1 MRKLK
6 KLFEP
11 IKVGQLELKNRMVM
25 LAMGTHLCDGVV
37 NARLTNYF
45 AERAKGGAGLVLV
58 PFSPIY
64 QGYHAPGEIPYFA
77 WHLPG
82 IYEDELLPDIR
93 SFVGVLHAQSQDVK
107 VAAQIQILDK
117 WAKDKN
123 SPLEWVGPSAV
134 AKPHGPTPRELTVEE
149 IGQIVERFGEA
160 ARRARE
166 AGFDAVEIYAG
177 MGFLLN
183 QFLSSYTNRR
193 TDQYGGTPENR
204 AQIVVEVIA
213 SIQKKAGK
221 DYTISCRIS
230 GADLLEEGGNTLED
244 TKRIAV
250 VLEKAGLNVL
260 NVQAG
265 WLESNVPIINFFV
278 PRGAFVYL
286 AEGIK
291 RVVNIPVVTAY
302 RINDPFVAEKILAQG
317 RADLIGMGRA
327 LIADP
332 EFPNKAREGR
342 FDEIRR
348 CIACTRCIDLVHAHP
363 IVQPVACSVNARVGK
378 EAEYTIKPTQEP
390 KKVLVIGG
398 GPGGMEAAR
407 VAVHRGHKV
416 TLVDRSYRL
425 GGAMLLAGV
434 LQPEIP
440 TFIKYLGGQ
449 MRRLP
454 IEVKLN
460 TEVTAAF
467 VEKMKPDVVIV
478 ATGGVPRTL
487 DVPGVDRPNVLSG
500 RTMLDAMTMDRLP
513 SKGGLGQKLLWR
525 FSSPIMKYGYHPK
538 LINWGLRLP
547 FPFKKRVVIIGG
559 GFAGCEVADALI
571 DKGKKVTVL
580 EEGPRLGY
588 DVGLSNIW
596 AIKKKMKEFGATT
609 ATNAKVVE
617 ITEKGVKALVG
628 GSEKFFEADTVV
640 LALPLQANDRLS
652 KELEGKGLVVRT
664 VGDAASP
671 GKIMEAVAAGFRAG
685 FEI

>member
-25 LAMGTHLCDGVV
+25 LAMGTHLADGVI
-37 NARLTNYF
+37 NDRLTNYF
-45 AERAKGGAGLVLV
+45 AERAKGGAGLILV

-64 QGYHAPGEIPYFA
+64 QGFHAPNELPYYA
-77 WHLPG
+77 WHLPVLYDDKF
-82 IYEDELLPDIR
+82 IPETRKFASI
-93 SFVGVLHAQSQDVK
+93 LHAQNPDVK
-107 VAAQIQILDK
+107 IGAQIQILDK
-117 WAKDKN
+117 WAKDKE
-123 SPLEWVGPSAV
+123 SPLEWVGPSTV
-134 AKPHGPTPRELTVEE
+134 AKPHGPKPRELTVAE
-149 IGQIVERFGEA
+149 IEQIVDQFGEA

-166 AGFDAVEIYAG
+166 AGFDAVEIYGG
-177 MGFLLN
+177 MGFLVN
-183 QFLSSYTNRR
+183 QFMSSFTNKR
-193 TDQYGGTPENR
+193 TDKYGGTPENR
-204 AQIVVEVIA
+204 AQFAVEIIA

-221 DYTISCRIS
+221 DFPISCRIS
-230 GADLLEEGGNTLED
+230 GEDLLEEGGNTLED
-244 TKRIAV
+244 SKRIAP
-250 VLEKAGLNVL
+250 VLEKAGLSFI

-265 WLESNVPIINFFV
+265 WLESNVAIINFFV

-291 RVVNIPVVTAY
+291 KVVKTPVITAY

-317 RADLIGMGRA
+317 RADLIGLGRA

-332 EFPNKAREGR
+332 EFPNKTKEGR

-363 IVQPVACSVNARVGK
+363 IAQPVACTVNARTGR
-378 EAEYTIKPTQEP
+378 EGDFPIKPAQKS

-407 VAVHRGHKV
+407 VAAMRGHKV
-416 TLVDRSYRL
+416 TLVDCAHRL

-440 TFIKYLGGQ
+440 TFISYLEGQ
-449 MRRLP
+449 MKRLP
-454 IEVKLN
+454 IEVKLK
-460 TEVTAAF
+460 TEVTADF

-478 ATGGVPRTL
+478 AMGGVPRTL
-487 DVPGVDRPNVLSG
+487 DVPGANGPNVLSG
-500 RTMLDAMTMDRLP
+500 RMMLDAMTLHRLP
-513 SKGGLGQKLLWR
+513 KKGGVGQKLLWQM
-525 FSSPIMKYGYHPK
+525 SAPVMNYGYHPR
-538 LINWGLRLP
+538 LINWALRLP

-559 GFAGCEVADALI
+559 GFAGCEMTDVLI
-571 DKGKKVTVL
+571 DRGKKVTVL

-596 AIKKKMKEFGATT
+596 VVKKKIKESGSVV

-617 ITEKGVKALVG
+617 ITKKGVKASVG
-628 GSEKFFEADTVV
+628 GSEKFFEGDTVV
-640 LALPLQANDRLS
+640 MALPLQVNDKLS
-652 KELEGKGLVVRT
+652 KELEKKGLVVRT
-664 VGDAASP
+664 VGDASSP
-671 GKIMEAVAAGFRAG
+671 GKIMEAVAAGFRASY
-685 FEI
+685 EI